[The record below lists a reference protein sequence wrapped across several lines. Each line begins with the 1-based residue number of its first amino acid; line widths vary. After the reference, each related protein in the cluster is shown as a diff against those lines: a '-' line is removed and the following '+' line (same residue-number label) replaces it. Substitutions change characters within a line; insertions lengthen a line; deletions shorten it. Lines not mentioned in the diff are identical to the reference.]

1 MSTDRIRDAGVAG
14 QLYVAFS
21 RVGSFEKL
29 HVLARDPD
37 DGAKVTFIDKNPGI
51 YTRNIVYQEVLRRTP
66 PSPRV

>member
-1 MSTDRIRDAGVAG
+1 
-14 QLYVAFS
+14 VAFS

-51 YTRNIVYQEVLRRTP
+51 YTRNIVYQEVLGRDP